1 MNADRLRISVVI
13 PLYNK
18 EREVARAI
26 RSVVEQKYVPFETI
40 IVDDGSSDRSAAVA
54 EKFVSDSVRLI
65 RQSNAGVSAAR
76 NRGTEAASGDFVAF
90 LDADDWWEPGFLE
103 EITALIREFPGCGIY
118 STAFRIVRNGHC
130 FPARQPEQRGIITD
144 YFEQAMTRYICL
156 PSTSCLP
163 RRLLIET
170 GGFPL
175 GMKLGEDLY
184 LWTKIA
190 AHHPVCVSPLPLVNY
205 SVTASNRSSA
215 IYTPEQTAFSFQDLY
230 TEGNNSLNEY
240 LARCGIA
247 KAITLSAKG
256 DTESGRTAER
266 FFRYTQR
273 YRFGWKKLYLLNR
286 LPRRWRPSLLALYN
300 KLAWIIA
307 RKGL

>member
-1 MNADRLRISVVI
+1 MDTDRLRITVVI

-18 EREVARAI
+18 EGEVARAI
-26 RSVVEQKYVPFETI
+26 RSVAEQKYAPFETI

-54 EKFVSDSVRLI
+54 EEFVSDSVRLI
-65 RQSNAGVSAAR
+65 RQFNAGVSAAR
-76 NRGTEAASGDFVAF
+76 NRGTEAASGDFIAF

-103 EITALIREFPGCGIY
+103 EIASLIREFPGCGIY
-118 STAFRIVRNGHC
+118 ATAFRIVRDGHYY
-130 FPARQPEQRGIITD
+130 PAHQPEQRGIVTD
-144 YFEQAMTRYICL
+144 FFEQAMTRYICL

-163 RRLLIET
+163 RRLLIDT
-170 GGFPL
+170 GGFPP

-190 AHHPVCVSPLPLVNY
+190 ARHSVCFSPHPLVNY
-205 SVTASNRSSA
+205 SVTASNRSSS
-215 IYTPEQTAFSFQDLY
+215 IYTPERTAFSFQDLY
-230 TEGNNSLNEY
+230 TEGNDSLNEY
-240 LARCGIA
+240 IARCGIA
-247 KAITLSAKG
+247 KAITITAKG
-256 DTESGRTAER
+256 DTESGRKAER
-266 FFRYTQR
+266 FFRYTRR

-286 LPRRWRPSLLALYN
+286 LPRKWRPGLLAVYN

>member
-1 MNADRLRISVVI
+1 MAADPSRISVVI

-18 EREVARAI
+18 EQEVARAI
-26 RSVVEQKYVPFETI
+26 RSVVEQRHAPFEVI
-40 IVDDGSSDRSAAVA
+40 VVDDGSTDRSAAVA
-54 EKFVSDSVRLI
+54 EEFVSDSVRLI

-76 NRGTEAASGDFVAF
+76 NRGTEAATGDYIAF

-103 EITALIREFPGCGIY
+103 EIAALIGEFPGCGIY
-118 STAFRIVRNGHC
+118 STAFRIVRDGR
-130 FPARQPEQRGIITD
+130 FYPSSQPDRRGIVTD

-163 RRLLIET
+163 RHLLIET

-190 AHHPVCVSPLPLVNY
+190 ARHPVCFSPHPEVNY
-205 SVTASNRSSA
+205 SVTASNRSSS

-230 TEGNNSLNEY
+230 TEGNDSLNEY
-240 LARCGIA
+240 IARCGIS
-247 KAITLSAKG
+247 KAITITAKG
-256 DTESGRTAER
+256 DTRFGREAER
-266 FFRYTQR
+266 FFRYTRR
-273 YRFGWKKLYLLNR
+273 YRFGWKKLCLLNR
-286 LPRRWRPSLLALYN
+286 LPRKWRPGLLALYN
-300 KLAWIIA
+300 KLAWMIA

>member
-1 MNADRLRISVVI
+1 MATNPFRISVVI

-18 EREVARAI
+18 EQEVARAI
-26 RSVVEQKYVPFETI
+26 RSVVEQRYTPFEVI
-40 IVDDGSSDRSAAVA
+40 VVDDGSSDRSAAVA
-54 EKFVSDSVRLI
+54 EKFVSNSIHLI

-103 EITALIREFPGCGIY
+103 EIATLIQEFPGCGIY
-118 STAFRIVRNGHC
+118 STAFRIVRDGHHY
-130 FPARQPEQRGIITD
+130 PARQPEQRGIITD

-163 RRLLIET
+163 RHLLIKT
-170 GGFPL
+170 QGFPL

-190 AHHPVCVSPLPLVNY
+190 AYHPVCFSPQPLVNY
-205 SVTASNRSSA
+205 SVTASNRSSS

-230 TEGNNSLNEY
+230 KEGNDSLNEY
-240 LARCGIA
+240 IARCGIS
-247 KAITLSAKG
+247 KAITITAKG
-256 DTESGRTAER
+256 DTQFGREAEQ

-286 LPRRWRPSLLALYN
+286 LPCKWRPGLLALYN
-300 KLAWIIA
+300 KLAWMIA